1 MFEFVARLILAR
13 RHIILALLGLFFV
26 VCLVAVPQLEFNF
39 TPQQLFESTDDAHEY
54 REVFAERFGR
64 EDNAATI
71 LIKGDDLWDPE
82 VLGPMRDL
90 TYELGLHPQID
101 EAQSLATIALPRP
114 DSLSAEPHLGS
125 LSMVL
130 THSDG
135 RPLHG
140 PPVTD
145 QQVDD
150 LKRFAVDEPLIAGRL
165 INHDGSM
172 ALIGAWFQRDLQEVE
187 DLSAMVDDLQN
198 LVDQYAFPDDV
209 SIQIEGI
216 PPLRVTIVDHLRQ
229 EQVTFVP
236 LTAFIFFLILLYLFR
251 RPSGYVLPLAT
262 VVFALTATVAL
273 LVVTGSNINIIN
285 NVLPTLIFV
294 IGISDSIHM
303 ITRHTEEVE
312 VGKSHKEAVRAMV
325 RHTGA
330 ACLLTTGTTAI
341 GFLSLL
347 TAQTQILRD
356 FGWQAAVGVMFA
368 YIGTL
373 LLLSSALTFLKPARR
388 GRTPDPSQRGDEQT
402 PPLLERLLMS
412 VGKRLLARPW
422 TVITLGLLVAGTVA
436 IQGTR
441 VNIDTTILEVFDE
454 DHPTFQAT
462 QEIERELGGILPF
475 EISLEAS
482 ERDHFKDPEIY
493 AAVHAVQSLANDKS
507 IVLSTESYVD
517 YLQTARV
524 AVTGDVDQRFELPDN
539 TAQLEQ
545 LLLIISDAP
554 DTQGGL
560 SNFVTD
566 DFRNA
571 RILLR
576 VADSG
581 ANSHLQLA
589 DELEEQLAHY
599 FRDTGTDFIL
609 TGDAYV
615 ASASL
620 NSFIRDLMVSLLIA
634 IAVIFILMTLV
645 FRSLKIGIISLL
657 PNTLPLFIAYGYMGM
672 AGINLNT
679 TTIIIFA
686 ISLGIAV
693 DDSIHFFARFIEEK
707 KRHDDL
713 KKAILYTYYGAG
725 RAILLTSLLLLIGMS
740 VLTFSDF
747 VPTQQFGI
755 LTGITVA
762 SAVLA
767 DLIILPP
774 LIYLV
779 YSRFPSTPEG
789 GPIQAA
795 STRAEGDAPHGVDLG
810 SP

>member
-1 MFEFVARLILAR
+1 MFEFLARFILAR
-13 RHIILALLGLFFV
+13 RHFILAVLGLVFAI
-26 VCLVAVPQLEFNF
+26 CLVAVPQLEFNF

-64 EDNAATI
+64 EDNAVTI
-71 LIKGDDLWDPE
+71 LVKGEDLWRPE
-82 VLGPMRDL
+82 VLAPMRDL
-90 TYELGLHPQID
+90 TYELRLHPQVVD
-101 EAQSLATIALPRP
+101 AQSLATIALPRP

-125 LSMVL
+125 LSKIMSA
-130 THSDG
+130 SDG
-135 RPLHG
+135 RPLKG
-140 PPVTD
+140 PAVTD
-145 QQVDD
+145 DQAQS
-150 LKRFAVDEPLIAGRL
+150 LRHFASDEPLIAGRL

-172 ALIGAWFQRDLQEVE
+172 GLIAAWLHRDIQEVE
-187 DLSAMVDDLQN
+187 DLKSMVEEFHGI
-198 LVDQYAFPDDV
+198 VDAYDFPDDV
-209 SIQIEGI
+209 HLQIEGI

-251 RPSGYVLPLAT
+251 RPSGYILPLAV

-273 LVVTGSNINIIN
+273 LVVTGSSINIIN

-312 VGKSHKEAVRAMV
+312 VGKSHQEAVRAMI

-330 ACLLTTGTTAI
+330 ACLLTTSTTAI

-347 TAQTQILRD
+347 SARTQILQD
-356 FGWQAAVGVMFA
+356 FGWQAAAGVMFA
-368 YIGTL
+368 YLATL
-373 LLLSSALTFLKPARR
+373 LLLSSALIFLKPARR
-388 GRTPDPSQRGDEQT
+388 GRVPRADESPT
-402 PPLLERLLMS
+402 SPPLLERLLMAL
-412 VGKRLLARPW
+412 GRRLLDHPW
-422 TVITLGLLVAGTVA
+422 TVITVGLLIAGTIA
-436 IQGTR
+436 FQGTR
-441 VNIDTTILEVFDE
+441 VDIDTTILEVFHE
-454 DHPTFQAT
+454 DHPTFQST
-462 QEIERELGGILPF
+462 MEIERELGGILPF
-475 EISLEAS
+475 EISLEA
-482 ERDHFKDPEIY
+482 EDRDHFKNPDIY
-493 AAVHAVQSLANDKS
+493 AAVHAVQTFAKEHPT
-507 IVLSTESYVD
+507 VLSTESYVD

-524 AVTGDVDQRFELPDN
+524 AVTGDVDQRFRLAEN

-581 ANSHLQLA
+581 ANSHLALA
-589 DELEEQLAHY
+589 EDLQAELAHH
-599 FRDTGTDFIL
+599 FDGTDTNYTL

-615 ASASL
+615 ASAAL
-620 NSFIRDLMVSLLIA
+620 NSFIRDLMVSLFIA
-634 IAVIFILMTLV
+634 IGVIFILMTLV

-657 PNTLPLFIAYGYMGM
+657 PNCLPLFVAYGYMGI
-672 AGINLNT
+672 ADINLNT

-693 DDSIHFFARFIEEK
+693 DDSIHFFARFTEEK

-713 KKAILYTYYGAG
+713 KTAILHTYYGAG
-725 RAILLTSLLLLIGMS
+725 RAILLTSLLLIIGMS
-740 VLTFSDF
+740 VLTLSDF
-747 VPTQQFGI
+747 VPTQQFGL
-755 LTGITVA
+755 LTGITIA

-767 DLIILPP
+767 DLFILPP
-774 LIYLV
+774 LLYLV
-779 YSRFPSTPEG
+779 YSRFPSTPDG
-789 GPIQAA
+789 GPIEAGA
-795 STRAEGDAPHGVDLG
+795 KRTDDELPSSLDVGST
-810 SP
+810 